1 MATGRQIDTD
11 ILSDEIFDVLCSMC
25 RNEGRNTEGEKY
37 CVDCKDYFCVS
48 CVKVHSKVPL
58 CAGHKVLD
66 KSQVKSGTSKALPR
80 APAERCDRHSHKHI
94 DMYCQNHDNVGCS
107 TCMAV
112 DHRLCKE
119 TFYIPE
125 FIQNNT
131 YQVESRD
138 IQTKLKETAKTLEKQ
153 ADRFKQDKQK
163 LLKRKAEI
171 LADIRKFRQEL
182 NDQLDK
188 LEKSSIDEIES
199 KVKCLE
205 DKIEDS
211 LKQLQ
216 ANKSRIRSANDKLTS
231 TNTNHSKVF
240 VNVKMGEDAA
250 NVAKKYMEHVKI
262 KSTIED
268 IEFQPDRTI
277 LTQLEQKKTIGIL
290 SEKPAK
296 TADNLFQTKGNQS
309 YNVKAKSDKVDCDI
323 MSACCMEDGT
333 IILADFSNNKLKRL
347 HSYNYTVTDYCDLP
361 ERPWQVCMINNTQ
374 VAVTVSS
381 KKEVHFI
388 SLERNMK
395 TTNKINTGFDC
406 FGLAYANS
414 NLYISDFTS
423 IYMYTLSGKK
433 LKQFSKDQ
441 SRQKLFSYIHSLAV
455 SKDATRIYVADFNNE
470 LIVLDNNGQV
480 ITSFNDGQLKG
491 ANCCYL
497 TEAGSVL
504 VSGLLS
510 NNVLQFTCD
519 GKLIGEVI
527 KVDSGTWGFRS
538 VWCNQQM
545 TKMCISRFTDDNI
558 EVYDIYNQ

>member
-1 MATGRQIDTD
+1 MATGRQIDSD
-11 ILSDEIFDVLCSMC
+11 NLSDEIFDVLCSMC

-37 CVDCKDYFCVS
+37 CVDCHDYFCVS

-112 DHRLCKE
+112 DHRLCKD

-138 IQTKLKETAKTLEKQ
+138 IQTKLKEIGKTLEKQ
-153 ADRFKQDKQK
+153 ADRFKQDKQR
-163 LLKRKAEI
+163 LLKRKVEI
-171 LADIRKFRQEL
+171 LADIRKFRQEI
-182 NDQLDK
+182 NDHLDK

-216 ANKSRIRSANDKLTS
+216 ANKSRIRSANNKLTS
-231 TNTNHSKVF
+231 TNTNYSEVF
-240 VNVKMGEDAA
+240 VYVKMGEDAA
-250 NVAKKYMEHVKI
+250 NVATKYMEHAKI
-262 KSTIED
+262 KSTVGN

-277 LTQLEQKKTIGIL
+277 LTQLEQKKTIGTL
-290 SEKPAK
+290 SEKPTK
-296 TADNLFQTKGNQS
+296 TADNLFQIKGNQS
-309 YNVKAKSDKVDCDI
+309 YDVKVNSDENVCYIK
-323 MSACCMEDGT
+323 SACCMEDDT
-333 IILADFSNNKLKRL
+333 IILADYNNMKLKRL

-361 ERPWQVCMINNTQ
+361 GNPWHVCMINNTQ
-374 VAVTVSS
+374 VAVTVPY
-381 KKEVHFI
+381 KQEVHFI

-395 TTNKINTGFDC
+395 TTNKINTDFPC
-406 FGLAYANS
+406 YGLAYANN
-414 NLYISDFTS
+414 NLYISDRSTS
-423 IYMYTLSGKK
+423 VYMYTLSGRK
-433 LKQFSKDQ
+433 LNQFSKDQ
-441 SRQKLFSYIHSLAV
+441 SGHKLFSYMYSLAV
-455 SKDATRIYVADFNNE
+455 SKDANRIYVADSNNG
-470 LIVLDNNGQV
+470 LIVLDNNGLV
-480 ITSFNDGQLKG
+480 ITTFNDGQLKG
-491 ANCCYL
+491 AKCCYL
-497 TEAGSVL
+497 TEAGSLL
-504 VSGLLS
+504 VSGYDS

-519 GKLIGEVI
+519 GELIGEVTKAGSEKMGI
-527 KVDSGTWGFRS
+527 IS
-538 VWCNQQM
+538 VCCNQQM
-545 TKMCISRFTDDNI
+545 TKMCISRYTDDNI
-558 EVYDIYNQ
+558 EVFDI